1 MDHFLIVLLELLD
14 HVHTYTYSFKLIK
27 VQKKTHVYRDSM
39 YVLPIQCEDRYIA
52 KCKG

>member
-14 HVHTYTYSFKLIK
+14 HEHSYTYSFKLIK
-27 VQKKTHVYRDSM
+27 VQKKHMFTVTLCM
-39 YVLPIQCEDRYIA
+39 YFQCEDRYIA